1 MLWGRGNVPATPG
14 QLRALL
20 EDPLKKK
27 LIYQLWTAQALSK
40 LGEDDPEDASPLSD
54 LTARQLVMIDEA
66 AEAIDRECIPY
77 DVDELA
83 TRPPSPPPHQL
94 SPRTIIDRG
103 EGQGEGQAA
112 PDEGAPD
119 EEAIQRRRVA
129 EERRYRLVVELRRR
143 SDEEAER
150 QSAAAVS
157 VERDRQQA
165 MTPTCMP
172 SCTAPPP
179 PPTPL
184 ELLPLELLGLVLVF
198 LPAVEDVAAC
208 LRAARLFGCAW
219 GSASAEVAP
228 TPTPTRTAHA
238 AHAHAHAHTCALTP
252 VRMQV
257 PTTCDSLL
265 TTHYVQPYYLATRYL
280 ATMRLQAALELRAAV
295 AGETPSPPAGWEGS
309 ARAWLGWRERRRR
322 AACWQELLGAGA
334 WRGGSSE

>member
-83 TRPPSPPPHQL
+83 TRPPSPPPPQHHL

-112 PDEGAPD
+112 PGEDAPD

-157 VERDRQQA
+157 MERDRLQA
-165 MTPTCMP
+165 TTPTCMP

-179 PPTPL
+179 PPTPARVSA
-184 ELLPLELLGLVLVF
+184 PRTA
-198 LPAVEDVAAC
+198 PAWRDAR
-208 LRAARLFGCAW
+208 RAAATPGR
-219 GSASAEVAP
+219 SAGRGVRILGDG
-228 TPTPTRTAHA
+228 TDRTRRIS
-238 AHAHAHAHTCALTP
+238 P
-252 VRMQV
+252 G
-257 PTTCDSLL
+257 
-265 TTHYVQPYYLATRYL
+265 YLATRW
-280 ATMRLQAALELRAAV
+280 TSRSRREWN
-295 AGETPSPPAGWEGS
+295 GW
-309 ARAWLGWRERRRR
+309 
-322 AACWQELLGAGA
+322 C
-334 WRGGSSE
+334 

>member
-83 TRPPSPPPHQL
+83 TRPLSPPPPQHHL

-103 EGQGEGQAA
+103 QGQGEGQAA
-112 PDEGAPD
+112 LDEGAPD

-165 MTPTCMP
+165 MTPTCM
-172 SCTAPPP
+172 STCTAPPP

-184 ELLPLELLGLVLVF
+184 ELLPLELLALVLVF

-208 LRAARLFGCAW
+208 LRAARLFGCTW
-219 GSASAEVAP
+219 GSASAEVTP
-228 TPTPTRTAHA
+228 TPTPT
-238 AHAHAHAHTCALTP
+238 
-252 VRMQV
+252 
-257 PTTCDSLL
+257 
-265 TTHYVQPYYLATRYL
+265 
-280 ATMRLQAALELRAAV
+280 
-295 AGETPSPPAGWEGS
+295 
-309 ARAWLGWRERRRR
+309 
-322 AACWQELLGAGA
+322 
-334 WRGGSSE
+334 

>member
-14 QLRALL
+14 QLRSLL
-20 EDPLKKK
+20 DDPLCKK

-54 LTARQLVMIDEA
+54 LTARQLGMIDDA

-83 TRPPSPPPHQL
+83 TRPPSPPPQHHL

-150 QSAAAVS
+150 QSAAAVAI
-157 VERDRQQA
+157 ERDRQQVMA
-165 MTPTCMP
+165 PTCTP

-184 ELLPLELLGLVLVF
+184 ELLPLELLALVLVF

-219 GSASAEVAP
+219 GGASAEVTP

-238 AHAHAHAHTCALTP
+238 HAHTHAHAYALTP

-257 PTTCDSLL
+257 PATYYSLL
-265 TTHYVQPYYLATRYL
+265 TTH
-280 ATMRLQAALELRAAV
+280 
-295 AGETPSPPAGWEGS
+295 
-309 ARAWLGWRERRRR
+309 
-322 AACWQELLGAGA
+322 
-334 WRGGSSE
+334 

>member
-1 MLWGRGNVPATPG
+1 MLWGRGNVPATPN
-14 QLRALL
+14 QLRSLL
-20 EDPLKKK
+20 DDPLCKK
-27 LIYQLWTAQALSK
+27 LIYELWTAQALSK

-54 LTARQLVMIDEA
+54 LTARQLGMIDDA

-77 DVDELA
+77 DIDELA
-83 TRPPSPPPHQL
+83 TRPPSPPPPQHHL

-119 EEAIQRRRVA
+119 EEATQRRRVA

-150 QSAAAVS
+150 QSAAAVA
-157 VERDRQQA
+157 VERDRQPVMA
-165 MTPTCMP
+165 PTCAP

-179 PPTPL
+179 PPPPL
-184 ELLPLELLGLVLVF
+184 ELLPLELLALVLVF

-219 GSASAEVAP
+219 GGASAEVTPTPTP

-238 AHAHAHAHTCALTP
+238 HTHRPRPRPRPRSCLRPDACAYAGTYHLLLTAYYLLG
-252 VRMQV
+252 
-257 PTTCDSLL
+257 TTC
-265 TTHYVQPYYLATRYL
+265 
-280 ATMRLQAALELRAAV
+280 
-295 AGETPSPPAGWEGS
+295 
-309 ARAWLGWRERRRR
+309 
-322 AACWQELLGAGA
+322 
-334 WRGGSSE
+334 